1 MHWFM
6 PAQAGA
12 CCRACRCDAVPF
24 CELRHDGNRGAC
36 LDSRQPAVDALVR
49 NDPPISSGQK
59 VKSAAGRETDITTET
74 RNVADHR
81 YRHKPHR
88 FRVTGGD
95 ASRPRSRQRRGRSL
109 VTELLS
115 AQLAITGLIGACALA
130 GLAWISDS
138 VVTGSLTRWAA
149 QWRSQLDELG
159 SPFQTADGVALP
171 PGAAAFVERY
181 PEIVR
186 VTWYRPDGDVI
197 ATVGERLPA
206 LPEAIPEQVP
216 EQVPGQALRQ
226 LAEQDPEEVPREAGR
241 LAPLA
246 PDLVAELEE
255 LLGDDQPY
263 LLVPQAGAGELFRFS
278 GPVWTVVRADESASE
293 AVSDRAAAGAD
304 GSAGYDPGGGPRA
317 ADAGG
322 GDAGSGEPAAGVA
335 GAGAEGSATEAAAA
349 TPALP
354 AATAQSP
361 ATAAE
366 PAAARAEAATA
377 EPPSATA
384 EAATAAPEPV
394 PVLLGFVAVDLDY
407 SAYLA
412 PFSRQLAIGSLLL
425 FLVLVLS
432 WAGGRALLK
441 RALLPLSKLQLP
453 LAELAE
459 GRRRIVLPQSPHSEI
474 RNIVRA
480 LDQTIDA
487 LDKREDHL
495 LHLAT
500 HDPLTGLL
508 NRKEFIEEL
517 KSEVEACGEQ
527 GYSSALLFMDLD
539 QFKHVNDIGGHIVGD
554 NMIRAAGRQL
564 RHSVREN
571 DVVGRFGGDE
581 FVALIRDVTRAEAG
595 SVANNVLETMR
606 RVTHVADEEAFH
618 MQCSIGVAA
627 IRSNRYSAQE
637 VLAHADNACRTAK
650 ARGRN
655 RVEIY
660 NISSRQREQMEKDV
674 HWMREI
680 RQALESDA
688 FELHY
693 QPLLHVPTRTVSH
706 YEALVRLRTRRGL
719 IGPDRFLPA
728 AVRFGLMADIDRW
741 VLARGIRVLGES
753 TGDSGPARLS
763 VNLTAHAFESADLVS
778 FVRGLLSEAG
788 VDGDRLVIEV
798 TEQLAVRF
806 AANTDRQFAALR
818 DLGCR
823 FAIDDFGAGYSSF
836 SYLKRLPVDYL
847 KIDGSFVRTLARDKV
862 DRAMVRMIAEV
873 ARAADL
879 TTVAEFVQTPAI
891 FERLVEYGIDYA
903 QGNYI
908 GAAAPEFRGCRR
920 ARIVAG
926 V

>member
-1 MHWFM
+1 M
-6 PAQAGA
+6 
-12 CCRACRCDAVPF
+12 
-24 CELRHDGNRGAC
+24 
-36 LDSRQPAVDALVR
+36 R

-59 VKSAAGRETDITTET
+59 VKSAAGLETDITTET

-171 PGAAAFVERY
+171 PGAAAFVDRY

-197 ATVGERLPA
+197 ATVGERMPA
-206 LPEAIPEQVP
+206 QIPEQIP
-216 EQVPGQALRQ
+216 RQRPGEMPGQAPRQ
-226 LAEQDPEEVPREAGR
+226 LAEQVPEELPREAGR

-263 LLVPQAGAGELFRFS
+263 LLAPQAGAGQLFRFS
-278 GPVWTVVRADESASE
+278 GPVWTVVRTDESASE
-293 AVSDRAAAGAD
+293 AVSDGAAAG
-304 GSAGYDPGGGPRA
+304 
-317 ADAGG
+317 
-322 GDAGSGEPAAGVA
+322 V
-335 GAGAEGSATEAAAA
+335 EGSVTEAAAA

-354 AATAQSP
+354 AATAQPP

-366 PAAARAEAATA
+366 PAAARAEAAAA
-377 EPPSATA
+377 EPPPATA
-384 EAATAAPEPV
+384 EVATAAPEPV

-753 TGDSGPARLS
+753 TGDAGPARLS

-862 DRAMVRMIAEV
+862 NRAMVRMIAEV

-926 V
+926 A